1 MIDFLLFYF
10 QIELKC
16 EDRLLE
22 EQKRCRDAISR
33 IERDRESQ
41 VENLNMRLTASETEA
56 GNLKQEVFN

>member
-1 MIDFLLFYF
+1 MIFF

-33 IERDRESQ
+33 IERDRDSQ
-41 VENLNMRLTASETEA
+41 IENLNMRLTASESES
-56 GNLKQEVFN
+56 GNLKQEVN